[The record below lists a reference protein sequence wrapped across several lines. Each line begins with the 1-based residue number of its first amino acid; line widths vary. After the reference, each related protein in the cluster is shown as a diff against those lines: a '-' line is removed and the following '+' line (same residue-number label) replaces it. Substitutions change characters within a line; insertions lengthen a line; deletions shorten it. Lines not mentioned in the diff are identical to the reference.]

1 MHAKVYQI
9 TKHRVDEDNILNENT
24 LEQGESTDYDYCSEI
39 SEEERAESIDTLV
52 NNILPKGMFTLVGT
66 DELVF
71 NGGTTEWI
79 HNWVNAIHEKSE
91 DVNVGNVTHWVGAA

>member
-52 NNILPKGMFTLVGT
+52 NNILPKGMFPTLT
-66 DELVF
+66 SSDFSWMAL
-71 NGGTTEWI
+71 TQL
-79 HNWVNAIHEKSE
+79 
-91 DVNVGNVTHWVGAA
+91 